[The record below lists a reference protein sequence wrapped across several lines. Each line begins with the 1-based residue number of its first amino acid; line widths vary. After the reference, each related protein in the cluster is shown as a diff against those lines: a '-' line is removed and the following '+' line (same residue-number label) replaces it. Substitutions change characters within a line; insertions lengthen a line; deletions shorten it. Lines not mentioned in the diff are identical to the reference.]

1 MVKEVGEVEEKIVVQ
16 ELVSEVRR
24 RMLDVSTVGGLRQMV
39 NFPFLVAKNLLV
51 PSKRGRKSSLDP
63 KNNH

>member
-1 MVKEVGEVEEKIVVQ
+1 M

-51 PSKRGRKSSLDP
+51 PSR
-63 KNNH
+63 